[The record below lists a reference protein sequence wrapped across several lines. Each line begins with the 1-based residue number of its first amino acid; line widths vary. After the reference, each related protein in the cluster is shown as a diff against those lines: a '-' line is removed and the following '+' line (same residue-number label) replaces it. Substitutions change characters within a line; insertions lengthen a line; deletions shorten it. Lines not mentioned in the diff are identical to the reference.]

1 VSKQTDVKI
10 KPKPPATSA
19 EAKPPAEPLHHRG
32 APSILFTAFEPSGDA
47 HAAPLIKELLT
58 RVPSLKIYAWG
69 GPLMEQAGATILGR
83 TADDGAM
90 GFGAVRRARS
100 VRKEIKRIKQWSR
113 QYRVLAHVAVDSPA
127 ANFPICKVMQ
137 KTGARI
143 VHLVAPQLW
152 AWGRWRIGKLRRLT
166 NLVLCLLPFE
176 EQWFNDRGVP
186 AKFIGHPV
194 MNRPFDQKELAD
206 HMHGLPQGAPRVA
219 IFPGSRS
226 QEVRANIRLLVNV
239 YTELQGRH
247 AGMTGVIVAA
257 NPELAKI
264 VRKKIK
270 VFPSGMHMTTA
281 QASGGTDAAIAWCDL
296 ALAVSG
302 TITLDIAR
310 QRKPMVGVYKSGL
323 ITWLGAKLL
332 VRSYVLLPNIIADR
346 EIVPEFAPHIG
357 GAMPIVKA
365 ASRYILDSKNAA
377 NQAEELN
384 RVCLRFAN
392 KKPAE
397 EAARLIIKILK
408 DGMVETAKNQNAFES

>member
-1 VSKQTDVKI
+1 
-10 KPKPPATSA
+10 
-19 EAKPPAEPLHHRG
+19 
-32 APSILFTAFEPSGDA
+32 
-47 HAAPLIKELLT
+47 
-58 RVPSLKIYAWG
+58 
-69 GPLMEQAGATILGR
+69 
-83 TADDGAM
+83 
-90 GFGAVRRARS
+90 
-100 VRKEIKRIKQWSR
+100 
-113 QYRVLAHVAVDSPA
+113 
-127 ANFPICKVMQ
+127 
-137 KTGARI
+137 
-143 VHLVAPQLW
+143 
-152 AWGRWRIGKLRRLT
+152 
-166 NLVLCLLPFE
+166 
-176 EQWFNDRGVP
+176 
-186 AKFIGHPV
+186 
-194 MNRPFDQKELAD
+194 
-206 HMHGLPQGAPRVA
+206 
-219 IFPGSRS
+219 
-226 QEVRANIRLLVNV
+226 
-239 YTELQGRH
+239 
-247 AGMTGVIVAA
+247 
-257 NPELAKI
+257 